1 MNLTETDGTFHSTAV
16 KYTFSSI
23 THGTFSRKKHML
35 RHKTSLNF
43 NGKNIEIIPV
53 SISKAKWNETRNQI
67 REGKL
72 ENPQICGS

>member
-1 MNLTETDGTFHSTAV
+1 
-16 KYTFSSI
+16 
-23 THGTFSRKKHML
+23 ML